1 MKHLLV
7 RALLS
12 AALFLG
18 AAEKNLLPAK
28 FAIYGKK
35 SDNCETIVQKNGQV
49 DCFIKN
55 KDVKDKNMTGC
66 VYSVRFPK
74 AVTGTLTFG
83 AESKGE
89 KVVGRVDGNY
99 CIYLDLTYA
108 DGTRLYGQI
117 VSFKNGTNDW
127 NKVTRTIKLAK
138 PVKSLS
144 YYVLFRNVEGKASF
158 RNAFLY
164 NK

>member
-1 MKHLLV
+1 
-7 RALLS
+7 
-12 AALFLG
+12 
-18 AAEKNLLPAK
+18 
-28 FAIYGKK
+28 
-35 SDNCETIVQKNGQV
+35 
-49 DCFIKN
+49 
-55 KDVKDKNMTGC
+55 KDKNMTGY
-66 VYSVRFPK
+66 VYSVRFAK

-99 CIYLDLTYA
+99 CVYLDLTYA

-127 NKVTRTIKLAK
+127 NKVTKTIKLAK